1 MEQVGGT
8 GKMSRREDNFGS
20 GVKGNL
26 EKLSHEN
33 EYQRMV
39 LYREKSR
46 VKNKD
51 VAEGT
56 KRKLWIWDRW

>member
-1 MEQVGGT
+1 
-8 GKMSRREDNFGS
+8 MSRREDNFGS